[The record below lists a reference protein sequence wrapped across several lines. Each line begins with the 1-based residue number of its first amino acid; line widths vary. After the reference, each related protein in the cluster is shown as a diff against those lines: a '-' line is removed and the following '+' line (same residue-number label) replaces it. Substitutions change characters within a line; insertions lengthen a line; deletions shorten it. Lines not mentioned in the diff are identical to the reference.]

1 MRPRWDRVPPFFRR
15 DTYPK
20 HLPRALLTQCTLI
33 EPSQVDDVVEH
44 VRKMAAK
51 YDFEPIADAALETVR
66 ESAALLHISL
76 SDQDVSEAVRRLL
89 DTDDADPTGFGS

>member
-1 MRPRWDRVPPFFRR
+1 
-15 DTYPK
+15 
-20 HLPRALLTQCTLI
+20 
-33 EPSQVDDVVEH
+33 
-44 VRKMAAK
+44 MAAK

-89 DTDDADPTGFGS
+89 DNDDADPTGFGS